1 LDCYEKDGRNDEFET
16 FIRTLAKGDPAA
28 NGAIAYASV
37 LNELT
42 RSPALAESVMQF
54 VTGNEVL
61 NHLVDVDTIEAGDPS
76 ERAAALARIST
87 GLRMLALS
95 TARYRCGNCG
105 YGSQR
110 FIWQCPGCKLWETVR
125 PVPRLQLE
133 PAVPR

>member
-1 LDCYEKDGRNDEFET
+1 
-16 FIRTLAKGDPAA
+16 
-28 NGAIAYASV
+28 
-37 LNELT
+37 
-42 RSPALAESVMQF
+42 MQF

-61 NHLVDVDTIEAGDPS
+61 NHLVDVDTIEAGDS
-76 ERAAALARIST
+76 NERAAALARIST

-110 FIWQCPGCKLWETVR
+110 FIWQCPSCKLWETVR

-133 PAVPR
+133 SAVPR